1 MTATVERDLYL
12 FFDTETT
19 GIPRSHDAPASDVGN
34 WPRLVQIAWLL
45 ADAKGREVKS
55 QAFIIR
61 PEGFVIPDDAVR
73 VHGIDT
79 QTARHVGVEVS
90 SALDAFAE
98 DLSAAEILVA
108 HNVRF
113 DEGVIGAE
121 FFRAGRTRNPMESKV
136 RHCTMRETTEF
147 CRISGGPRGYKW
159 PTLDQL
165 HRTLFGVG
173 FEAAHDAIA
182 DVGACATCFFELKR
196 RGIL

>member
-1 MTATVERDLYL
+1 MYL
-12 FFDTETT
+12 VFDTETT
-19 GIPRSHDAPASDVGN
+19 GIPRNHDAPASDIGN

-45 ADAKGREVKS
+45 ADAEGRELRS

-73 VHGIDT
+73 IHGIDT
-79 QTARHVGVEVS
+79 ETARRRGIDVA
-90 SALDAFAE
+90 SALDAFAT
-98 DLSAAEILVA
+98 DLSAAEMLVA

-121 FFRAGRTRNPMESKV
+121 FFRAGREKNPIASKTRW
-136 RHCTMRETTEF
+136 CTMRQATDF
-147 CRISGGPRGYKW
+147 CRIPGGPRGYKW

-173 FEAAHDAIA
+173 FEAAHNAVA
-182 DVGACATCFFELKR
+182 DVRACATCFFELKR
-196 RGIL
+196 RGVL

>member
-1 MTATVERDLYL
+1 LADERGMYL
-12 FFDTETT
+12 VFDTETT
-19 GIPRSHDAPASDVGN
+19 GIPRNHDAPASDIEN

-45 ADAKGREVKS
+45 ADAEGHEVRS

-61 PEGFVIPDDAVR
+61 PEGFVIPDSAVR

-79 QTARHVGVEVS
+79 QTARKGGIGVS
-90 SALDAFAE
+90 SALDAFAT
-98 DLSAAEILVA
+98 DLSVAEILVA

-121 FFRAGRTRNPMESKV
+121 FFRAGRKRNPIESKT
-136 RHCTMRETTEF
+136 RHCTMRETTDF
-147 CRISGGPRGYKW
+147 CQILGGPRGYKW

-173 FEAAHDAIA
+173 FEGAHNATA
-182 DVGACATCFFELKR
+182 DVSACATCFFELKR
-196 RGIL
+196 RGVI